1 MKTWIKNLIYILP
14 AFILINACTPE
25 IDVPAP
31 VAGAA
36 DFSKYVSVGNSLT
49 AGYADNGLY
58 NEGQMQSYPKM
69 IAQQMNEITQS
80 DFIQPD
86 IPGNGSG
93 YMYLTSL
100 APTFGEFDAD
110 PNWFDQLEG
119 SFNNLGVPGIR
130 AKDITFKGYG
140 SSPQVNAFFYR
151 MLGVKDTN
159 MSYLELVAENPP
171 TFFTSWMGNN
181 DVLGYAS
188 SGGAAGIAGA
198 PGTGLGGLTDPD
210 TEFKPSYDALIAAL
224 TSQGGKGVVVTIPNI
239 TLAPFFTTVP
249 YAAIPLDEATA
260 TTLMSMSAFGGFNAA
275 LDGLV
280 GLNIISEAEAEKRKV
295 HYAEGVN
302 TILIQDNDLFDF
314 SAILG
319 TINPALAAYGQTRQS
334 TAKDLILLTSSSV
347 IGQLADPNNPLSQ
360 IGVVV
365 PLGDEYVLTK
375 DEIDNVNDYTKDFND
390 IIRAYASSSADIAV
404 FEVNDLLEEVNEGI
418 YADGVNVNGG
428 FIKGGA
434 FSLDG
439 VHLTPRGYS
448 LVANGI
454 IETINNNFNATLS
467 PVIINNYRAVILP

>member
-1 MKTWIKNLIYILP
+1 MKTWIKYLIYILP
-14 AFILINACTPE
+14 AFILLNACAPE
-25 IDVPAP
+25 IDIPAP

-49 AGYADNGLY
+49 AGYGDNGLY
-58 NEGQMQSYPKM
+58 SEGQLQSYPSM

-80 DFIQPD
+80 DFKQPD

-100 APTFGEFDAD
+100 APSFGEFDAD
-110 PNWFDQLEG
+110 PNWLDQLEG

-130 AKDITFKGYG
+130 VKDITFNGYG
-140 SSPQVNAFFYR
+140 SSPQVNPYFYR
-151 MLGVKDTN
+151 MLGGKNANT
-159 MSYLELVAENPP
+159 SYLEVVATNPP

-188 SGGAAGIAGA
+188 TGGAAGIAGA
-198 PGTGLGGLTDPD
+198 PGTGLGGLTDPA
-210 TEFKPSYDALIAAL
+210 TEFKPSYDALISAL
-224 TSQGGKGVVVTIPNI
+224 TSQGGKGVVVTIPDI
-239 TLAPFFTTVP
+239 TLAPFFTTIP
-249 YAAIPLDEATA
+249 YESIPLDEATA
-260 TTLMSMSAFGGFNAA
+260 SLLMGMGAFGGYNAA

-280 GLNIISEAEAEKRKV
+280 GLNLISEAEAEKRKV
-295 HYAEGVN
+295 YYVEGINPV
-302 TILIQDNDLFDF
+302 LIQDNDLFDL

-319 TINPALAAYGQTRQS
+319 TINPALAAYGQTRQA
-334 TAKDLILLTSSSV
+334 TDMDLLLMTSSTV

-365 PLGDEYVLTK
+365 PLGDQYVLTE
-375 DEIDNVNDYTKDFND
+375 DEIGNVNKYTRDFND
-390 IIRAYASSSADIAV
+390 IIRSYASSSTDIALY
-404 FEVNDLLEEVNEGI
+404 EINDLLEEVNEGVFE
-418 YADGVNVNGG
+418 DGVNVDGG
-428 FIKGGA
+428 FITGGA

-454 IETINNNFNATLS
+454 IETINDNFNSSLS